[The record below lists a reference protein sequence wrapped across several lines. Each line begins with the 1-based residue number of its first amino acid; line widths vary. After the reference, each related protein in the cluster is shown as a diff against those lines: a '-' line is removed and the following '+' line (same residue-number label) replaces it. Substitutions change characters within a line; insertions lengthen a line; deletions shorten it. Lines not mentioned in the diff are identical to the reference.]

1 MKNGDIVYTN
11 KKYCWYSYSSN
22 NNYDIISGEA
32 FRIVDIDYN
41 NWGTYVDIS
50 NVKLGY
56 SILVGTKVFN
66 NCFNIRQIRR
76 DKLKKLGML

>member
-1 MKNGDIVYTN
+1 MKNGEIVYTN
-11 KKYCWYSYSSN
+11 KDHRWFSYSSDN
-22 NNYDIISGEA
+22 FYDIVRVEA

-76 DKLKKLGML
+76 DKLKKLGMV